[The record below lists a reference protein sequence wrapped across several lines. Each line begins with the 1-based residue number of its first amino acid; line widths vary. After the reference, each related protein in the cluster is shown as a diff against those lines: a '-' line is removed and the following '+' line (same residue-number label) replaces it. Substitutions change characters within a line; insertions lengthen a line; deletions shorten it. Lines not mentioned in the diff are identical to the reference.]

1 MNDKCS
7 WDAAYKEEYDGL
19 VDIETWETKNGSI
32 IPRTQKVRKR
42 GDENPQKRRRLA
54 PYCHTSN
61 CSYVHGQTRTRPF

>member
-42 GDENPQKRRRLA
+42 GDVTPRTVLMYTDRLE
-54 PYCHTSN
+54 H
-61 CSYVHGQTRTRPF
+61 VRFDDDRK